1 MLGNFLGN
9 VTGAILGGY
18 LGNQQTKAYNRQSAA
33 NVASANEM
41 SRQIAREQMAFQKNM
56 SDSAFQRAQK
66 DLRKAGLNPILA
78 VSQGGASTPAGASAA
93 VQVPDLKKQTGLQDT
108 LTSLAVQK
116 ARYEANTAKELSK
129 QNKMNT
135 EAYEKSGMAPW
146 QAQFSPFNQAGSMA
160 ISNALDMSQPIA
172 KAFKRYNPLPSNS
185 GKTEAEQGVTRKL
198 IDEAYQVPLKSLSAK
213 SLQKM
218 KEAKDFDEYLRARR
232 GDYE

>member
-1 MLGNFLGN
+1 MIGSILGN
-9 VTGAILGGY
+9 VAGALIGGY
-18 LGNQQTKAYNRQSAA
+18 FGNQQTKSYNQQAA
-33 NVASANEM
+33 SNTASANEM

-56 SDSAFQRAQK
+56 SDSSFQRAQK

-116 ARYEANTAKELSK
+116 ARYEANTARELSK

-160 ISNALDMSQPIA
+160 ISNALDMKRPIA
-172 KAFKRYNPLPSNS
+172 KAFKKYIPLPANS
-185 GKTEAEQGVTRKL
+185 GQTEAEQGVTKRL
-198 IDEAYQVPLKSLSAK
+198 INEAYQVPLKSLTEK
-213 SLQKM
+213 SFKKM
-218 KEAKDFDEYLRARR
+218 REATDFDDYLRARR